1 VTDEQRPRR
10 RIVKLHQ
17 MRALPALL
25 ALFGVIAGS
34 ELQAR
39 QPVRAR
45 HAMVVT
51 EEPLAADAGIA
62 VLRSGGNAVDAAV
75 AVALALAVTYPVAGN
90 LGGGGFLLT
99 RLADGRTSFIDFRER
114 APAKATRGM
123 YLDDSG
129 NVTEDSLVGWRA
141 SGVPGTVRG
150 LELAHK
156 KFGTKPWADL
166 VKPAVELAEKGF
178 TVPYGMA
185 QTLRSEA
192 KDLEKFPETKRIF
205 LKNGALFEAGD
216 RLLQPELARVLQ
228 RIQTRGAAGFY
239 EGETAKI
246 FASEMAKNRG
256 LITLEDLKNYKAI
269 ERTPLTGAYRGYDI
283 ITAPPPSSGGIGL
296 LQMLGVLEGSGYE
309 KEGAGAASTIHF
321 VAETMRRFYADR
333 SEHFGDPDFAKVPV
347 KGLLSPRY
355 IEQLRKSIDPMRA
368 TPSDN
373 VKPGNASAYESSETT
388 HFSIVDPEG
397 NAVSLTYTL
406 NGGYGSAVTVPG
418 LGFLLNNEMDD
429 FAAKPGTANMFGLV
443 QGENNAIQP
452 GKTPLSSMT
461 PTIVL
466 REGKLFMVVGGPGG
480 GRIISSVLQT
490 FLNVVDFGMNAQD
503 AVDAPRFHHQWRPDR
518 LTMERGFSPDTIKLL
533 EGRGHTVEG
542 APSVAR
548 IFAIVAADGWLQ
560 GAADGRSYGKAEGY

>member
-1 VTDEQRPRR
+1 M
-10 RIVKLHQ
+10 K
-17 MRALPALL
+17 AFPALL
-25 ALFGVIAGS
+25 AIFGIVAVS
-34 ELQAR
+34 ELWAR

-51 EEPLAADAGIA
+51 EEPLAADVGVA

-75 AVALALAVTYPVAGN
+75 AVAFALAVTYPVAGN

-114 APAKATRGM
+114 APHQATRNM
-123 YLDDSG
+123 YLDPSG
-129 NVTEDSLVGWRA
+129 NVTGDSLTGWRA

-150 LELAHK
+150 LEMAHK
-156 KFGTKPWADL
+156 KFGSKPWSDL
-166 VKPAVELAEKGF
+166 VKPAVEMASKGF
-178 TVPYGMA
+178 VVPYGMA
-185 QTLRSEA
+185 ESLRSETP
-192 KDLEKFPETKRIF
+192 DLARFPETKRIF
-205 LKNGALFEAGD
+205 LKDGGGFQPGD
-216 RLLQPELARVLQ
+216 RLVQPELARTLS
-228 RIQTRGAAGFY
+228 RIQADGAKDFY

-246 FASEMAKNRG
+246 FAAEMSKHGG
-256 LITLEDLKNYKAI
+256 LITLEDLKDYKAV
-269 ERTPLTGAYRGYDI
+269 ERTPLTGSYRGYDI

-296 LQMLGVLEGSGYE
+296 LQMLGVLEGSDYA
-309 KEGAGAASTIHF
+309 KEGVEAASTIHY

-333 SEHFGDPDFAKVPV
+333 SEHFGDPDFVKVPI
-347 KGLLSPRY
+347 KGLLAPRY
-355 IEQLRKSIDPMRA
+355 IEQLRKSIDPARA
-368 TPSDN
+368 TPSEA
-373 VKPGNASAYESSETT
+373 VKPGKTADFESSETT
-388 HFSIVDPEG
+388 HFSIIDPEG

-452 GKTPLSSMT
+452 GKRPLSSMT

-466 REGKLFMVVGGPGG
+466 RDGKLFMVVGGPGG
-480 GRIISSVLQT
+480 GRIITSVLQT

-503 AVDAPRFHHQWRPDR
+503 AVDAPRFHHQWNPDH
-518 LTMERGFSPDTIKLL
+518 LTMEAGFSPDTIKLL
-533 EGRGHTVEG
+533 EGRGHRVEKAG
-542 APSVAR
+542 SVAR
-548 IFAIVAADGWLQ
+548 IFAIVSENGWFA

>member
-1 VTDEQRPRR
+1 
-10 RIVKLHQ
+10 
-17 MRALPALL
+17 
-25 ALFGVIAGS
+25 
-34 ELQAR
+34 
-39 QPVRAR
+39 
-45 HAMVVT
+45 MVVT
-51 EEPLAADAGIA
+51 EEPLAADVGVS

-75 AVALALAVTYPVAGN
+75 AVAFALAVTYPVAGN

-114 APAKATRGM
+114 APSKATRNM
-123 YLDDSG
+123 YLDKTG

-156 KFGTKPWADL
+156 RFGTKPWAEL
-166 VKPAVELAEKGF
+166 VKPAVELAAKGF
-178 TVPYGMA
+178 VVPYGMA
-185 QTLRSEA
+185 QGLRGEA
-192 KDLEKFPETKRIF
+192 KDLERFPETKRIF

-216 RLLQPELARVLQ
+216 RLLQPELARTLE
-228 RIQTRGAAGFY
+228 RIQTKGAADFY

-246 FASEMAKNRG
+246 FASEMAKNGG
-256 LITLEDLKNYKAI
+256 LITLRDLKNYKAV
-269 ERTPLTGAYRGYDI
+269 ERRPLTGKYRGYDI
-283 ITAPPPSSGGIGL
+283 LTAPPPSSGGIGI

-309 KEGAGAASTIHF
+309 REGAGAAATIHY

-333 SEHFGDPDFAKVPV
+333 SEHFGDPDFAKVPL

-355 IEQLRKSIDPMRA
+355 IERLRNSIDPARA
-368 TPSDN
+368 TPSDRI
-373 VKPGNASAYESSETT
+373 KPGRVSVYESGETT

-397 NAVSLTYTL
+397 NAASLTYTL

-429 FAAKPGTANMFGLV
+429 FAAKPGAANMFGLV

-452 GKTPLSSMT
+452 GKRPLSSMT
-461 PTIVL
+461 PTILL
-466 REGKLFMVVGGPGG
+466 RDGKLFMVVGGPGG

-490 FLNVVDFGMNAQD
+490 ILNVTDFGMNIQD
-503 AVDAPRFHHQWRPDR
+503 AVDAPRFHHQWSPDK
-518 LTMERGFSPDTIKLL
+518 LTIERGFSPDTIKLL
-533 EGRGHTVEG
+533 EARGHSVETTN
-542 APSVAR
+542 SVAR
-548 IFAIVAADGWLQ
+548 IFAIVIDQEWVQ